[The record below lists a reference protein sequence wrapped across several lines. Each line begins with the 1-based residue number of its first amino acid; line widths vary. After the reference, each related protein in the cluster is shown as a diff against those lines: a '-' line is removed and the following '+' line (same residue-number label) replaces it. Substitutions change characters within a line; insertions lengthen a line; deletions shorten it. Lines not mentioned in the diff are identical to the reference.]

1 MAIEPLSHAAEHF
14 IDWLRPLAANV
25 RDIFKSALKL
35 GGALALTVIGA
46 AMGISAALQVRLSD
60 AAMLAF
66 DQAIKRQPAPSA
78 SSARDFFLMMIGC
91 GVVVL
96 IWGLHLVR
104 EWIRPFQER
113 YSRAKPPAAAE

>member
-1 MAIEPLSHAAEHF
+1 MAIEQLSHAAGHLL
-14 IDWLRPLAANV
+14 DRLYPVMAKV
-25 RDIFKSALKL
+25 KDIIVSALKL
-35 GGALALTVIGA
+35 GGALTLTVFGA
-46 AMGISAALQVRLSD
+46 AMGIAAALQVRLSD

-66 DQAIKRQPAPSA
+66 EQRTHSPPSA

-96 IWGLHLVR
+96 IWGLHLVG
-104 EWIRPFQER
+104 EWIRPFQKR